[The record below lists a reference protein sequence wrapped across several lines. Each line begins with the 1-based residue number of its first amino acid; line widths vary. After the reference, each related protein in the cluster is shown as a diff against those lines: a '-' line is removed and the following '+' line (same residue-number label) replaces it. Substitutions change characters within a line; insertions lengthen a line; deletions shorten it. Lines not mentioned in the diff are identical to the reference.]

1 MRALSADDKKI
12 KFYLYKIKVTQQQ
25 PTGSP
30 QTPPTSTKLH
40 CFWSFNYNHPR
51 GSRRVIFNLE
61 IRKWNGRGSQGLNPA
76 ASWMDRKQE
85 VWVSI
90 PQMPHSSIAPT
101 HAKTGWGLHIFWK
114 KKNIYIYRFGVWWLR
129 DIQRDVCF
137 SAMVNRTP
145 LNSNCE
151 RRFDFH
157 KTQECEKDNR
167 NKLKLH

>member
-12 KFYLYKIKVTQQQ
+12 KYYLYKIKVTQQQ

-51 GSRRVIFNLE
+51 GSRRVNFNLE

-90 PQMPHSSIAPT
+90 PQMPHSLIAPT

-114 KKNIYIYRFGVWWLR
+114 KKKYIYIVLVFGGWETFWGTCVSLR
-129 DIQRDVCF
+129 WSI
-137 SAMVNRTP
+137 
-145 LNSNCE
+145 E
-151 RRFDFH
+151 RRWIQTVRDALTFIKH
-157 KTQECEKDNR
+157 KNVKKITETN
-167 NKLKLH
+167 